1 MMGMG
6 IIIMPT
12 KKSLA
17 DNAKFSENILLDDK
31 LDRVVVMDARLLVA
45 PFKDAF
51 HDLLSSTHDI
61 YYFNGGDETLVSKLQ
76 KVVMR
81 LLVSQQYKHVIYVG
95 YKESCDFFYSLY
107 EDHDICFS
115 AAVLIDGRNDVELI
129 QKMAKSWQK
138 TKKVLCI
145 NRAYQDK
152 IVSSGKNHIVYNLKS
167 KIPLNYSKKAAL
179 ETIGFLTYGYYNVN
193 FLPKVYGTLQQI
205 D

>member
-1 MMGMG
+1 
-6 IIIMPT
+6 MPT

-17 DNAKFSENILLDDK
+17 HNAKFSENILLDDK

-61 YYFNGGDETLVSKLQ
+61 YYFNGSDETLVNKLQ

-81 LLVSQQYKHVIYVG
+81 LLVSKQYKHVIYVG

-107 EDHDICFS
+107 EDHNICFS

-129 QKMAKSWQK
+129 QKMNK

-145 NRAYQDK
+145 NRAYKDK

-193 FLPKVYGTLQQI
+193 FLSKVYGTLQQI